1 MDGWENARKLLGM
14 GYTSSPCIRVY
25 SFFIHYI
32 AISCLALGRAWF
44 CGTACEY
51 IPISASANTG
61 QLKLFYANVMKCLKI
76 YTMISYPTSFSFR
89 LPPTW
94 RTMCLHGNTGVWRCD
109 QFCGPRVRAGATKG
123 GSIVQLGRA
132 AIRHFFLFMSG
143 QVPMQPMRHHV
154 TYVTSSPIGWDL
166 AQPYIKNVMCDNKA
180 NSPEIDIHIAK
191 RLRAWQFSIRSYRSK
206 IAENGCSTA
215 TRGVTETKMLLFWWH
230 FHSWLNWKVS
240 FYQNDN
246 IFVTVF
252 YNCLSTKRISMIFGE
267 NIGALML

>member
-1 MDGWENARKLLGM
+1 MLG
-14 GYTSSPCIRVY
+14 
-25 SFFIHYI
+25 
-32 AISCLALGRAWF
+32 L
-44 CGTACEY
+44 
-51 IPISASANTG
+51 
-61 QLKLFYANVMKCLKI
+61 
-76 YTMISYPTSFSFR
+76 
-89 LPPTW
+89 
-94 RTMCLHGNTGVWRCD
+94 
-109 QFCGPRVRAGATKG
+109 GPRVVLRYCVWIHSNIRISKHGTTEIILRHCDEMLINIYDDFLPNVFFISSSSNMTYHVPPWQHWCLAVRPVLWPSGKSWGNEGRKYSATRTCSNKA
-123 GSIVQLGRA
+123 L
-132 AIRHFFLFMSG
+132 FLFMIE
-143 QVPMQPMRHHV
+143 QFPMQPMRHHV
-154 TYVTSSPIGWDL
+154 TYVTYSPIGWDL

-267 NIGALML
+267 NVGALML